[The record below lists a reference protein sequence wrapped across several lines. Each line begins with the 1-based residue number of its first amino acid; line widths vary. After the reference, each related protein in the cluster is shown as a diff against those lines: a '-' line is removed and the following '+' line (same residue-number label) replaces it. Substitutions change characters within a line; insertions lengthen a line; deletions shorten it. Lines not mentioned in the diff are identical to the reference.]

1 MIVCTLALYFNSFPG
16 FPLVV
21 AANRDESYDRPSAP
35 PSVIGTLPAIL
46 AGKDLRAGGT
56 WLGVNEY
63 GLLVGILNRRAP
75 NSLPTR
81 DEYRSRGL
89 LCLELLRL
97 KDVTDVERIFHTLS
111 ATAYQP
117 FTIVGADSSNVCVA
131 CNIDEK
137 IEMVKLQEGLHV
149 FSNSAAFNAQS
160 EKVSR
165 VYEQFLKLSQTADER
180 LSVSDYVGEIARVL
194 GDHSLGQDSNDPRD
208 AICVHG
214 EISGTVSSSVIF
226 YSDTAQQFQ
235 SYYCDGAPCRN
246 PFIEYPS
253 LDLR

>member
-21 AANRDESYDRPSAP
+21 AANRDEHYDRPAAP
-35 PSVIGTLPAIL
+35 PSIIGTLPAIL

-63 GLLVGILNRRAP
+63 GLLVGILNRHTP
-75 NSLPTR
+75 SGLPTC

-89 LCLELLRL
+89 LCLDLLRL
-97 KDVTDVERIFHTLS
+97 KDVTDVERMFHILS

-117 FTIVGADSSNVCVA
+117 FTILSADSSNACVA

-137 IEMVKLQEGLHV
+137 IEMVRLQDGLHV
-149 FSNSAAFNAQS
+149 FSNSAAFNARS

-165 VYEQFLKLSQTADER
+165 VYEQFYELSQTADER
-180 LSVSDYVGEIARVL
+180 LSVSDYVGEIAKVL
-194 GDHSLGQDSNDPRD
+194 GDHALGQDSKNPRD

-214 EISGTVSSSVIF
+214 DSSGTVSSSVIF
-226 YSDTAQQFQ
+226 YSDAAQQFQ
-235 SYYCDGAPCRN
+235 MYYCDGAPCRN
-246 PFIEYPS
+246 PFIEFPS